1 MVLNVCV
8 PPLEDQ
14 ERQSRLDQVLS
25 CALAYREVRVV
36 RRAEELELRPGGRLL
51 FALALDGAGQNSEYQ
66 RMLARLRLEHPEISL
81 RELSDL
87 LPERLSR
94 SGVNHRLRRIVEFA
108 DKLS

>member
-25 CALAYREVRVV
+25 CGLACREVRVV

-66 RMLARLRLEHPEISL
+66 RMLARLRLEPG
-81 RELSDL
+81 
-87 LPERLSR
+87 LPGAS
-94 SGVNHRLRRIVEFA
+94 SWTAPG
-108 DKLS
+108 SCTPSPPPPSWP

>member
-1 MVLNVCV
+1 MTGGVV
-8 PPLEDQ
+8 DAA
-14 ERQSRLDQVLS
+14 QSQIEAIRRLD
-25 CALAYREVRVV
+25 REVGLATLPER
-36 RRAEELELRPGGRLL
+36 LRQT
-51 FALALDGAGQNSEYQ
+51 AQ
-66 RMLARLRLEHPEISL
+66 LRLEHPEISL